1 MYDDCVIKLIYS
13 LLFLGLSTALWG
25 NAFAQSCN
33 TFRQCDNL
41 GKAARD
47 AGDLSKAQS
56 YYQKVCFM
64 EVKRSLVNLRN
75 NSCKAVTKI
84 SGEFDSYASAY
95 SFFNKACNDGKDAG
109 CFHLALLENDRGNL
123 QLAMEMMK
131 PLCDRKYI
139 VDKSVHSSG
148 CTEYKDMKR
157 TWEAQNPRPPR
168 QPRANFIQIPVF
180 VITLL
185 LPLVAAVFVFL
196 KRYFVSFTLSG
207 LAFIFYG
214 YYEYGVSPYAAI
226 RIDILLILPLLLL
239 SLAIFLASIVLL
251 FKRKSNR
258 KIKGSE
264 CLK

>member
-1 MYDDCVIKLIYS
+1 MTKHIYTLLI
-13 LLFLGLSTALWG
+13 LGLFSLIWG
-25 NAFAQSCN
+25 NTFAQSCN
-33 TFRQCDNL
+33 TFRECDNF
-41 GKAARD
+41 GRASRD
-47 AGDLSKAQS
+47 AGDLSEAQS
-56 YYQKVCFM
+56 YYQKACFM

-75 NSCKAVTKI
+75 NSCKAVTTI
-84 SGEFDSYASAY
+84 SGELDNYASAY
-95 SFFNKACNDGKDAG
+95 SFFNKACNEGKDAG
-109 CFHLALLENDRGNL
+109 CFHLALLENDRGKL

-139 VDKSVHSSG
+139 IDKNVHSSG

-185 LPLVAAVFVFL
+185 LPLVATVFL
-196 KRYFVSFTLSG
+196 FVKRYFVSFTLSG

-226 RIDILLILPLLLL
+226 RLDMFLILPILLL
-239 SLAIFLASIVLL
+239 SLAIFLASVLL
-251 FKRKSNR
+251 LYKRKSN
-258 KIKGSE
+258 G
-264 CLK
+264 